1 MIKKSINNNI
11 KKISIIGI
19 ALAFIIGLILLISN
33 LIPRTG
39 TLQSQLS
46 DTISSFAVNVKDS
59 QIGQTIYRQYYRD
72 LCYNPNVYCIKKGK
86 GFPNGNIPYTV
97 NCKYSLSGTKISAVS
112 KNENYTVNGEG
123 DYKYHVA
130 VLYVMSK
137 QKNNQYE
144 CNSCQWAM
152 WAIMSYFGSRNDN
165 SHGYTTSCTI
175 NTLSGEAREIAEG
188 ALAYAD
194 YMWQQHES
202 ITPKT
207 TTNMNNITY
216 TDKKIG
222 GTEYVIAGPY
232 SVQYP
237 SVSRRV
243 NEETYTFGK
252 IDISKNSTVEVCDK
266 NGNKKDASYIASNKS
281 SFYLRV
287 KKSDLNSSKQT
298 FSISYTKTIL
308 SGTYY
313 HLKCQYG
320 GDQDLVEGS
329 ATLKT
334 ANQSIVLEIPG
345 PTRKEVYESTDFN
358 LELAKKDDKYNET
371 LKNSIFDYVAN
382 DGKWEQI
389 ENKEGIISIPTIVI
403 DANTYRSLAT
413 GENGKKV
420 YTILVEE
427 RQAPEG
433 YEKSTG
439 NIELALALSTKD
451 SSKTENNVTTI
462 THEIKIDSV
471 TITNNSSNQI
481 QVGNTKVDTGESE
494 EINVKNGL
502 TVEDKED
509 DKGNKYKEAYIS
521 IDITNPKIEY
531 PDYQITL
538 DKLGVNNSSLIG
550 AKFKVEIGAEDAVSD
565 KAKDQIEVT
574 TKNGEEITYTKGFS
588 GANNEK
594 ATVEVTPEDGKFII
608 NLKDIKYE
616 GVLNIKIKEIDSP
629 ENYGIISDTIE
640 IKLTID
646 SNKQISEVSS
656 NIESLTNVSVI
667 SQQDKQNIYI
677 QAIDNKA
684 LCGEDEIRIV
694 KYGNDDKL
702 LPGVTFTV
710 YDGDDER
717 KQVGKITTSNDGITD
732 SFKINYQADYTEDKT
747 QYNVGEIVT
756 TQKYIIKETTAKEG
770 YKGLSDNEK
779 VYLEMYGMALSS
791 QNNGIADTI
800 KTAYSILKND
810 TDKDITLKVYDKVN
824 NTEGIVTI
832 KSEESIIL
840 YNSEYKTDIEDV
852 KQEYNIEVAY
862 DTILSDNNNIIINIV
877 NDKIEESFY
886 KFRILKVD
894 SLTNKVLKGA
904 IFALY
909 DTENFAPGV
918 SERETIGEPVVT
930 GEDGFAEF
938 TIPLVNSG
946 TFSYYLQE
954 TKAPE
959 GCVKFGEDEYIRLD
973 LEIIFNDAANKYEVS
988 SVKVYNRLSQNEY
1001 TGNRSIFINN
1011 VEVKAPGSDTEEY
1024 NSNDDVRY
1032 THTVQGNE
1040 LNDITIKLQND
1051 TQAEEGKFSIDV
1063 EKINSKGNNKIGGAV
1078 FSLQNTNKQ
1087 DQREWTLTTNESGE
1101 DSTGDINITQ
1111 ADWSAGTKTYILQE
1125 TKAPQGYEK
1134 LEGQVNIEVKFIRKQ
1149 IDGKYTYA
1157 VKEVEVTNRT
1167 NGKIIVNKNKEL
1179 EVEVDASAICE
1190 INRPNITITVPNEPK
1205 IDLALKKFITGV
1217 TDNQGNY
1224 TATTGREPT
1233 YNTESLKT
1241 TTEAT
1246 YTFDKTKPVEVS
1258 KGNIV
1263 RYTIRIYNEGQSD
1276 GYASEIKDYLP
1287 NGVKLA
1293 ENSSVNSTYGWTI
1306 GEDANGQYITT
1317 TYLKDQKIG
1326 KYEGGITLNYKDVEV
1341 ELEVTM
1347 TDMYLGTLKNV
1358 AEIAEMKDQDGNLI
1372 SDDVDSSTEK
1382 TTITRGGDTITDYN
1396 PKEDDI
1402 DYDWIKLK
1410 DGIPFAGKVWL
1421 DVPEEN
1427 TKDTENSLLDSHEGF
1442 DKIKE
1447 NGGVIAEIYQV
1458 KNGQMILIATTPV
1471 NGDGI
1476 YEFKDIKKSDDGVNY
1491 NNYVIQFKYHG
1502 INYTNVEYKVGT
1514 DYKINSKA
1522 QEDALERT
1530 AFNNKFAT
1538 INNQSEITYTTT
1550 SDDGSKKLTSKYNY
1564 TDNMKMTA
1572 KTETISLNINT
1583 NTDELLYFNLGLKQ
1597 RPTFDM
1603 ALYKDVDHATVT
1615 VNGQEQIYTYDKY
1628 SSYNPESGTFDEF
1641 AYTVRNS
1648 DYNLGIRSVD
1658 RTEDAGLSIYVT
1670 YKINLINQS
1679 NTYGYVSKLVDYY
1692 DSHYTYASAQVK
1704 NNAGEIVDVG
1714 LTVTPHEES
1723 TISSSDANYYKMDIN
1738 VGKNTNTIL
1747 DNNENLYI
1755 YITLQFKDPASSLQ
1769 TLSDGNNLRTMN
1781 FAEIAEYQTFNSKDG
1796 NVTPGLIDIDSA
1808 PGNFNVATYKKG
1820 DYTEDDID
1828 QAPAL
1833 TYVDNGS
1840 MRTITGNVFEE
1851 IDNADDIN
1859 IKDVK
1864 VELIEIDGSG
1874 NPIMENGSYRSLT
1887 YKVTST
1893 DENGNYIFE
1902 NYLPGNYMIRFSY
1915 GDSKQI
1921 VLTTANGGSNDTSY
1935 NGQDYAS
1942 TDYIEENYADLYW
1955 YTSVTDKSDATDDG
1969 DRRNAVNEY
1978 SQDYT
1983 NYIAEV
1989 LNSWKENPIDED
2001 KVAELI
2007 EKTHMFADTANM
2019 TLSVEYGST
2028 KFDSNSIPE
2037 YKVEGIDFGLKKRP
2051 TIDIVIK
2058 KEVSKV
2064 TVTSSS
2070 GETLVSSDMT
2080 QGPEGKSN
2088 NVLWVKDSLVKVE
2101 LEDALINGANLQIEY
2116 KVTLKNE
2123 SEEGAAPTKVTG
2135 IIDYVDNNLR
2145 FEEENNTGW
2154 EVVTDKELQK
2164 DNEEESLVNNDIDLS
2179 KRQVILKAST
2189 DNPLLDKELEVGET
2203 LEEFATLTLTKTIT
2217 TSNSAE
2223 DDLSYDNIIE
2233 IVETWNAQGRKTGG
2247 TPGDLLPD
2255 PDPDNPPHD
2264 PEPGEDT
2271 SETVTISNPTGQTQ
2285 IYYVLG
2291 ITIGVILIIGIV
2303 CIKKFVLRKKD

>member
-1 MIKKSINNNI
+1 MKKKIGIVITAIIAVVAIILGVSKISDRISTTYQGEEERVPSAFETISKISEWNDVQVDDKTYGKADKYKRITKSDVTKSIYINIYDTLRKNNQFFCIQKGIDWQAFYTVGETYNKYTVATHYTINANGKITTYDTRDTGKLHNTTIQNDKKAVVFHNAMVYVMADAKSNCKDCRTKGTSGYKNCTHQKAIWGLTTDYGWGGGDNTYRGNSTDIAKKANAYGNYAYSFI
-11 KKISIIGI
+11 KNPVADK
-19 ALAFIIGLILLISN
+19 
-33 LIPRTG
+33 T
-39 TLQSQLS
+39 TY
-46 DTISSFAVNVKDS
+46 KDS
-59 QIGQTIYRQYYRD
+59 E
-72 LCYNPNVYCIKKGK
+72 KKEPTYK
-86 GFPNGNIPYTV
+86 
-97 NCKYSLSGTKISAVS
+97 KEYS
-112 KNENYTVNGEG
+112 NYTVYGPYKVTYPTGSYSGQEFGGIKSVSKSDGVEICDKNG
-123 DYKYHVA
+123 K
-130 VLYVMSK
+130 
-137 QKNNQYE
+137 
-144 CNSCQWAM
+144 
-152 WAIMSYFGSRNDN
+152 
-165 SHGYTTSCTI
+165 TI
-175 NTLSGEAREIAEG
+175 GNPSSGQEFYIKLNKGKETGTIKFTFNTPTLSGEYFRLTKSG
-188 ALAYAD
+188 YQDMVLG
-194 YMWQQHES
+194 
-202 ITPKT
+202 
-207 TTNMNNITY
+207 N
-216 TDKKIG
+216 
-222 GTEYVIAGPY
+222 
-232 SVQYP
+232 
-237 SVSRRV
+237 
-243 NEETYTFGK
+243 GK
-252 IDISKNSTVEVCDK
+252 FSNSTTPLTITVKAEK
-266 NGNKKDASYIASNKS
+266 PKD
-281 SFYLRV
+281 
-287 KKSDLNSSKQT
+287 
-298 FSISYTKTIL
+298 
-308 SGTYY
+308 
-313 HLKCQYG
+313 
-320 GDQDLVEGS
+320 
-329 ATLKT
+329 
-334 ANQSIVLEIPG
+334 
-345 PTRKEVYESTDFN
+345 
-358 LELAKKDDKYNET
+358 
-371 LKNSIFDYVAN
+371 
-382 DGKWEQI
+382 
-389 ENKEGIISIPTIVI
+389 
-403 DANTYRSLAT
+403 
-413 GENGKKV
+413 GE
-420 YTILVEE
+420 YTINL
-427 RQAPEG
+427 
-433 YEKSTG
+433 
-439 NIELALALSTKD
+439 N
-451 SSKTENNVTTI
+451 
-462 THEIKIDSV
+462 KIDSV
-471 TITNNSSNQI
+471 TKQLIDGTEFGIYRVSIDGNGNEIEHLEDRVVPTNSEAGSYTI
-481 QVGNTKVDTGESE
+481 KIGESDYS
-494 EINVKNGL
+494 
-502 TVEDKED
+502 EDKDHIITYRIKEILTPKEYQSLRGYIELKLTIGIKD
-509 DKGNKYKEAYIS
+509 NKYVVIKTNTEEVNTNLPNGIAIESKTDNSNITLSVPNVPYPNYEVVLNKEYRDENNNKQEATQELLKNTEFKIIVQLADTAS
-521 IDITNPKIEY
+521 GVGDIVGTFNLGTNSKME
-531 PDYQITL
+531 DKQITL
-538 DKLGVNNSSLIG
+538 GNIDVLIENGTLKINLIPKASAPILIKIEETKSPNGYTILEKPIIIQLNMSYENRTYTIKSVTTDSESDKANEDSVQYKQLDINKADILVSNDTQVQEEETILQITKYSSETDSNGNKIPLPGVKFGVYNLKNELIDTITTNDRGIASYHISYKVGIKNFEEYLNSYDIGKNLGCLPLTIKEIEGLDGYQKLSSDESVEIKAYYGFNLNKTGIMTNEIEVENKTSQTIETRVTSSTGNVTQNVKTQEKIQFINEKLKDYQNADWHNGTCNYSAFLSEMKIDLGIENQKIEEGSYSIKLVKVDANNNQVLSG
-550 AKFKVEIGAEDAVSD
+550 AKFGLYDKRDAGGYDLEGNTASNSTINPIATAITNENGEITFNILLNKEGQQDYYVMEIEGPDGYVSWTSDEYVKLSINVEARDAKYVITKVEIFNSLNEDKSIKIQSSTGETVLKSTYNSD
-565 KAKDQIEVT
+565 E
-574 TKNGEEITYTKGFS
+574 G
-588 GANNEK
+588 
-594 ATVEVTPEDGKFII
+594 
-608 NLKDIKYE
+608 KDIAEFTSDIDNIAIIVPNYKEVLPGEYNISILKTAANSNDTRKLE
-616 GVLNIKIKEIDSP
+616 GAKFELFNELNESQGIYTTDENGIIDINKQLTKEEYNNRTIVYYLKEIVAPQGYDLIDGMIQITLFISKNNTNYYVQSVDVSNRTNIKIKLGD
-629 ENYGIISDTIE
+629 IE
-640 IKLTID
+640 IQENETK
-646 SNKQISEVSS
+646 NM
-656 NIESLTNVSVI
+656 SV
-667 SQQDKQNIYI
+667 
-677 QAIDNKA
+677 
-684 LCGEDEIRIV
+684 
-694 KYGNDDKL
+694 
-702 LPGVTFTV
+702 
-710 YDGDDER
+710 
-717 KQVGKITTSNDGITD
+717 
-732 SFKINYQADYTEDKT
+732 
-747 QYNVGEIVT
+747 
-756 TQKYIIKETTAKEG
+756 
-770 YKGLSDNEK
+770 
-779 VYLEMYGMALSS
+779 
-791 QNNGIADTI
+791 
-800 KTAYSILKND
+800 
-810 TDKDITLKVYDKVN
+810 VN
-824 NTEGIVTI
+824 NQIGL
-832 KSEESIIL
+832 II
-840 YNSEYKTDIEDV
+840 
-852 KQEYNIEVAY
+852 
-862 DTILSDNNNIIINIV
+862 
-877 NDKIEESFY
+877 
-886 KFRILKVD
+886 R
-894 SLTNKVLKGA
+894 
-904 IFALY
+904 
-909 DTENFAPGV
+909 
-918 SERETIGEPVVT
+918 
-930 GEDGFAEF
+930 
-938 TIPLVNSG
+938 
-946 TFSYYLQE
+946 
-954 TKAPE
+954 
-959 GCVKFGEDEYIRLD
+959 
-973 LEIIFNDAANKYEVS
+973 
-988 SVKVYNRLSQNEY
+988 NE
-1001 TGNRSIFINN
+1001 
-1011 VEVKAPGSDTEEY
+1011 A
-1024 NSNDDVRY
+1024 
-1032 THTVQGNE
+1032 
-1040 LNDITIKLQND
+1040 
-1051 TQAEEGKFSIDV
+1051 
-1063 EKINSKGNNKIGGAV
+1063 
-1078 FSLQNTNKQ
+1078 
-1087 DQREWTLTTNESGE
+1087 
-1101 DSTGDINITQ
+1101 
-1111 ADWSAGTKTYILQE
+1111 
-1125 TKAPQGYEK
+1125 
-1134 LEGQVNIEVKFIRKQ
+1134 
-1149 IDGKYTYA
+1149 
-1157 VKEVEVTNRT
+1157 
-1167 NGKIIVNKNKEL
+1167 
-1179 EVEVDASAICE
+1179 
-1190 INRPNITITVPNEPK
+1190 K

-1293 ENSSVNSTYGWTI
+1293 ENSSVNNTYGWTI
-1306 GEDANGQYITT
+1306 GEDENGQYITS

-1326 KYEGGITLNYKDVEV
+1326 KYEGGITLNYKDIEV

-1358 AEIAEMKDQDGNLI
+1358 AEIAEMKDQEGNVI
-1372 SDDVDSSTEK
+1372 PNDVDSSTEG
-1382 TTITRGGDTITDYN
+1382 TTITRGGETITDYK

-1427 TKDTENSLLDSHEGF
+1427 TKDTENSLLDSHESF

-1471 NGDGI
+1471 NDDGT

-1538 INNQSEITYTTT
+1538 INNQSEITYITT

-1583 NTDELLYFNLGLKQ
+1583 DTDELLYFNLGLKQ

-1915 GDSKQI
+1915 GDSKQT

-1969 DRRNAVNEY
+1969 DRRNTVNEY
-1978 SQDYT
+1978 SQTY
-1983 NYIAEV
+1983 NNAKAEI
-1989 LNSWKENPIDED
+1989 LNSWKENPIDEG
-2001 KVAELI
+2001 KIAELI
-2007 EKTHMFADTANM
+2007 DKTNMFADTANM

-2028 KFDSNSIPE
+2028 KVDSNSIPE

-2051 TIDIVIK
+2051 TTDMVIK

-2088 NVLWVKDSLVKVE
+2088 NVLWVKDSLVKIE

-2145 FEEENNTGW
+2145 FEEENNNEW
-2154 EVVTDKELQK
+2154 EVVTAEELQK
-2164 DNEEESLVNNDIDLS
+2164 DNEEEPLVNNDIDLS

-2189 DNPLLDKELEVGET
+2189 DNPLLDKELGAGET

-2233 IVETWNAQGRKTGG
+2233 IVETWNAEGRKTEG
-2247 TPGDLLPD
+2247 TPGDLPPD
-2255 PDPDNPPHD
+2255 PDPNDPPHD
-2264 PEPGEDT
+2264 PQPGEDS
-2271 SETVTISNPTGQTQ
+2271 SEKVTISNPTGQTQ